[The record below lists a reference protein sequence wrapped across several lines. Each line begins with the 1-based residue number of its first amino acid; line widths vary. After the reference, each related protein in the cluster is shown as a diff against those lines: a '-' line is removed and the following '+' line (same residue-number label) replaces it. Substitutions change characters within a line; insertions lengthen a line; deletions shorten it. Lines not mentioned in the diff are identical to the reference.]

1 MKLMCLHAMAIVY
14 NHCHEQIG
22 PFHDTLYLVAMLNH
36 AQTKAERDRL
46 LIFLDKVF
54 ESILFI

>member
-1 MKLMCLHAMAIVY
+1 MCLHAMAIVY